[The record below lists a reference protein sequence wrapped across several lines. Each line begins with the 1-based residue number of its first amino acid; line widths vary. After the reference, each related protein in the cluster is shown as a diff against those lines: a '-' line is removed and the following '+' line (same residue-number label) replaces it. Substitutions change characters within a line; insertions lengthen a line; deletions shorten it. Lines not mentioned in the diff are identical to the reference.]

1 MIKQGCLA
9 KNKDDFFANS
19 FGRAEMNI
27 IFTKKLAALNGAG
40 EQSNIQ
46 KTNGYFQAMK
56 TSQNFC
62 WMTQCFYPA

>member
-19 FGRAEMNI
+19 FGRSEMNI

-40 EQSNIQ
+40 E
-46 KTNGYFQAMK
+46 
-56 TSQNFC
+56 
-62 WMTQCFYPA
+62 